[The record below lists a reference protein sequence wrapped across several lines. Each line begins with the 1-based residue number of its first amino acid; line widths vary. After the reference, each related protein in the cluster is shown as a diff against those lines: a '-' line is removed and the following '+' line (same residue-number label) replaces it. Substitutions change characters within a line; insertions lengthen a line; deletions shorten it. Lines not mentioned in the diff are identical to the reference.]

1 MKSHIRILLLLLAV
15 YISICFSLAVA
26 DIIRVPED
34 YNTISKAIS
43 QALLGD
49 TIHVAEGEFSGDLK
63 ITSWISLIGAGKD
76 KTIIKGSVE
85 INSPTSISFQN
96 VTITKGL
103 RCIDSSPSIKNLSI
117 TGGYNGYGIYARN
130 SGFELDNFTITN
142 CGQGIRLETGSIQ
155 KIHNGTI
162 SNLSS
167 DHQNYSYG
175 IYVDNLSSSLSITN
189 VTLTNLQGSAIYVEA
204 SDKDIDI
211 DFTDVTIN
219 DCKYGGIKCDG
230 RSKEN
235 TNCRINN
242 VTITRVNRNYYAID
256 FSGFSN
262 VNINK
267 ANISDSGGINCS
279 GTSKENTNC
288 RINNV
293 TTTSCDGV
301 IRGSGYSNVNIDNVT
316 MTDGGSHGINCSG
329 TSNTG
334 DILNINKVTI
344 TDGGAYGIYC
354 RRIKTAKVRNSVIG
368 RNANPGIYFKESE
381 TGDFGTAD
389 DPGNNQIFRN
399 RQFLVQSDAK
409 VTAIGNWWGMI
420 SVPKGLFTNNVVYEP
435 YLKAPP
441 GESGAE
447 EVLTTCLKGDVNG
460 DQLIKS
466 IDASLALRI
475 AAQLIEEPTEAQ
487 KCGADMN
494 EDGLVKSI
502 DASLDASLILR
513 QAAGLNQVVGAPP
526 LI

>member
-242 VTITRVNRNYYAID
+242 VT
-256 FSGFSN
+256 
-262 VNINK
+262 
-267 ANISDSGGINCS
+267 
-279 GTSKENTNC
+279 
-288 RINNV
+288 
-293 TTTSCDGV
+293 TTSCDGV

-502 DASLDASLILR
+502 DASLILR